1 MTRIRGCCTRL
12 RRKRDEIPKVT
23 LRVTDILL
31 FGGQILLFVIRE
43 RELVHEIRR
52 KRYEIPQ
59 NHSQSHEYFTFPRT
73 DFAFR
78 DKKKRIGARDLQ
90 KRYEIPKVT
99 LKVEDGLYFIHA
111 GRNSIFMEGMQ

>member
-23 LRVTDILL
+23 LRVTNILL

-43 RELVHEIRR
+43 RELVHEICRNVT
-52 KRYEIPQ
+52 KY
-59 NHSQSHEYFTFPRT
+59 
-73 DFAFR
+73 
-78 DKKKRIGARDLQ
+78 
-90 KRYEIPKVT
+90 PKVT